1 MTRYANRWICE
12 STLAPLLQV
21 HWGLRQ
27 VQIEP
32 ECAGHVNSSF
42 RVSCREGRFV
52 LRASWPAKSR
62 AQLRREQMVL
72 RALGGTQARTEV
84 PRLRSTVHGH
94 PGMRAEQGS
103 WLHLFE
109 WIDGRAGLP
118 AEALG
123 GTRAAMRALAG
134 LHAALA
140 PLPVRCASPVRW
152 LLERYRRVGRRAPP
166 PVPAEVRAEYAPIL
180 ARIGRLLKDVTG
192 RVPGAASWLHGDF
205 HPGNVLFD
213 GAEVRG
219 IIDFDDVGA
228 GAPLL
233 ETAFALFTFSRC
245 TTAEEQFEFD
255 AWRWEQGL
263 RAYAEAAPAAATG
276 WLRARRDAMVSLFCV
291 DQVLMH
297 LEAAQRGLWTLTP
310 GVGFLG
316 CWSELRRASQSA
328 WGV

>member
-1 MTRYANRWICE
+1 M
-12 STLAPLLQV
+12 LVPLLQA

-32 ECAGHVNSSF
+32 ERAGHVNSSF
-42 RVSCREGRFV
+42 RVSCSEGLFAV
-52 LRASWPAKSR
+52 RASWPAKSR
-62 AQLRREQMVL
+62 AQLRREQTVL
-72 RALGGTQARTEV
+72 CALRGAPSCPEV

-94 PGMRAEQGS
+94 PGVRTGQGA

-109 WIDGRAGLP
+109 WIDGRAELP
-118 AEALG
+118 ADAPG
-123 GTRAAMRALAG
+123 ATRAAMRALAG

-140 PLPVRCASPVRW
+140 ALPVRRASPVRW
-152 LLERYRRVGRRAPP
+152 LLERHRRVVRRSPP
-166 PVPAEVRAEYAPIL
+166 QVPGGINGAYERMLE
-180 ARIGRLLKDVTG
+180 RIGRRLADVANA
-192 RVPGAASWLHGDF
+192 VPGPMSWLHGDF
-205 HPGNVLFD
+205 HHGNVLFD
-213 GAEVRG
+213 GVDVRG

-228 GAPLL
+228 GAQLL

-263 RAYAEAAPAAATG
+263 RAYADAAPAAAVG
-276 WLRARRDAMVSLFCV
+276 WLRTRRDAMVLLFCV

-297 LEAAQRGLWTLTP
+297 LEAAQRGLWMLAP

-316 CWSELRRASQSA
+316 CWNRLQCAPQSA
-328 WGV
+328 WMV